1 MEMPV
6 TSRVPSASFR
16 VVAVVA
22 GAALVAACQPQPG
35 PNNNGNATTG
45 PNPPA
50 THSVPAA
57 TGGGAAP
64 LDPEAN
70 VITGRVMT
78 KDGRPIPTGSLRIV
92 GYTGGASLGQEIETV
107 TTGGDGTY
115 RYEVPRGLY
124 EVLGQATVDFGGQ
137 TYLFNLDPADG
148 SCEQQ
153 MSDSGIV
160 KDFVLSLTGP
170 MMCLDGFNPE
180 NYLAYHGATV
190 QLFNQTT
197 AAPHEVVE
205 YLFQPTSD
213 LADGSPAQP
222 LTMQRTIAA
231 HTTSAGPLDDTWVL
245 HDIPLAQYVVSAA
258 LIAPDG
264 SRQPLLLSTD
274 AQPTPSQSVELSF
287 APRIIVGTLSV
298 GFVIPNLTV
307 HEGG

>member
-1 MEMPV
+1 MPV
-6 TSRVPSASFR
+6 TSRVPSAPFR
-16 VVAVVA
+16 IAAILA
-22 GAALVAACQPQPG
+22 GAVLVTACQPQPG
-35 PNNNGNATTG
+35 PGGNGGATTG
-45 PNPPA
+45 PSPA
-50 THSVPAA
+50 ATQPGPSA

-70 VITGRVMT
+70 VITGRVTT

-124 EVLGQATVDFGGQ
+124 EVLGQATLDFGGQ
-137 TYLFNLDPADG
+137 TYLFDLDPADG
-148 SCEQQ
+148 SCDQE

-170 MMCLDGFNPE
+170 LMCQDGVNPD

-190 QLFNQTT
+190 QLFNRTT

-205 YLFQPTSD
+205 YLFQPSSD

-245 HDIPLAQYVVSAA
+245 YDIPLAEYVVSAA

-274 AQPTPSQSVELSF
+274 AQPTPGQSVDLSF
-287 APRIIVGTLSV
+287 APRIIVGTL
-298 GFVIPNLTV
+298 GAGYVIPNLTV
-307 HEGG
+307 QEGG